1 MSKVNISQVMEEIAS
16 ITNQISGLN
25 MLLSDRK
32 NIMQK
37 YFEESGNRQRETEDC
52 TVYVQDRTTV
62 KYDIEKLSKVL
73 PLDVYKAVVESSASI
88 TDLREFTKLLRS
100 FGLDKEQ
107 MQEVRKLLEVEKK
120 VNQDELSKLYD
131 EGKLTVDSLSGCYEA
146 AVKKS
151 IVVRMKSSK
160 PKIPV
165 KE

>member
-37 YFEESGNRQRETEDC
+37 YFEKSGNRQRETEDC

-62 KYDIEKLSKVL
+62 EYDIEKLSKVL
-73 PLDVYKAVVESSASI
+73 PLDVYKDVVESSASI
-88 TDLREFTKLLRS
+88 ADLREFTKLLRS

-120 VNQDELSKLYD
+120 VNQDKLSKLYD
-131 EGKLTVDSLSGCYEA
+131 EGKLTVDSLNGCYEA
-146 AVKKS
+146 TVKKS
-151 IVVRMKSSK
+151 IVVRMKSSQ